1 MVWHHPHP
9 SLSDSEAGKRTH
21 LLSSFIIAEG
31 WANLHQESS
40 VPAKP
45 GEAGRQRSLAPAATG
60 ERFRP

>member
-1 MVWHHPHP
+1 MVWHRPHS

-31 WANLHQESS
+31 WANLHQESD

-45 GEAGRQRSLAPAATG
+45 GEVGRQRSLAPAAAG
-60 ERFRP
+60 EMFRP